1 MIIYD
6 LSDYKKLNKGIGKD
20 KVILGENSRITSTY
34 SVPNSKIF
42 LWETIPSAE
51 EDAQLIFGKYCSIAS
66 GCTFFLGGNHI
77 YERTSTWLH
86 DDIKE
91 KGITSNGNITI
102 GNDVWVGFG
111 VTIMS
116 GVTIG
121 DGVVIAAN
129 ANIVKDIEPYSI
141 IGGNPA
147 KLIKKRFSDE
157 DIEFL
162 LKLRWWDWTPDKIEE
177 NKELLFSGKFDITN
191 LKKLL

>member
-6 LSDYKKLNKGIGKD
+6 LSDYKKLNEDIGKD
-20 KVILGENSRITSTY
+20 KVILGTHSRITSTY

-42 LWETIPSAE
+42 LWETIPSAV
-51 EDAQLIFGKYCSIAS
+51 EDTQLIFGKYCSIAS

-86 DDIKE
+86 DNIKE
-91 KGITSNGNITI
+91 KGIVSNGNITI
-102 GNDVWVGFG
+102 GNDVWIGFG

-121 DGVVIAAN
+121 DGAVIAAN
-129 ANIVKDIEPYSI
+129 TNVVKDIEPYSI

-162 LKLRWWDWTPDKIEE
+162 LKLKWWDLPDNKIEE
-177 NKELLFSGKFDITN
+177 NKELLFSGKLNRTK
-191 LKKLL
+191 LQKLL

>member
-6 LSDYKKLNKGIGKD
+6 LSDYKKINSGLGKQ
-20 KVILGENSRITSTY
+20 KIILGDNTRITTTY

-51 EDAQLIFGKYCSIAS
+51 ENSKLIFGKYCSIAS

-86 DDIKE
+86 NDIEE
-91 KGITSNGNITI
+91 KGLVSNGDITI
-102 GNDVWVGFG
+102 GNDVWIGFG
-111 VTIMS
+111 ATIMS

-121 DGVVIAAN
+121 DGSVIAAN
-129 ANIVKDIEPYSI
+129 ANVVKNIEPYSI
-141 IGGNPA
+141 VGGNPA
-147 KLIKKRFSDE
+147 KLIKKRFNDD

-162 LKLRWWDWTPDKIEE
+162 LKLKWWDWKQEKIEK
-177 NKELLFSGKFDITN
+177 NKELLFSGKFDKTS
-191 LKKLL
+191 LQKLL